1 MVTPAILT
9 ASALTVSPGALRRV
23 LVRAKLP
30 DLRREHHQRVLREA
44 GAHLAD
50 VAKPRSVVEAD
61 KNGTEVL
68 ATALRQRV
76 PADDELGLFAH
87 LDLAPEGRT
96 HAGLVRGAL
105 VLGDDPLPAETFG
118 FAIRG
123 LAVADEAPRD
133 KHGRGPAP
141 DERLERGPPLAQRP
155 RHQRSAVLLEEVEDR
170 VPRRRSTGG
179 AAPLQQL
186 KPRDPFL
193 IQGDELAVDDEIAVV
208 ERLHRRDDVREPAG
222 QVLEHPRPDL
232 HAAALAT
239 GHRADAVVLL
249 LEDPFGTVDDGRRQ
263 RREHRTNE
271 RHCGSPVAA
280 FATSPPSSRAI
291 PASSRRVSTDRG
303 FAVAMS
309 TAVALRS
316 RRFIRSHLR
325 SPVRTRVHEPL
336 SFFPLSVKTMRPVR
350 RASSKL
356 SSPSN
361 RYVPMSHTMTVP
373 PPYSPSGI
381 TPSKRA

>member
-133 KHGRGPAP
+133 EDGRSTAA
-141 DERLERGPPLAQRP
+141 DERLECGAPLGQWP
-155 RHQRSAVLLEEVEDR
+155 CHQRSAVLLEQVEHR
-170 VPRRRSTGG
+170 VPCRRSTRG

-186 KPRDPFL
+186 KARDAL
-193 IQGDELAVDDEIAVV
+193 RVQRHELA
-208 ERLHRRDDVREPAG
+208 
-222 QVLEHPRPDL
+222 
-232 HAAALAT
+232 
-239 GHRADAVVLL
+239 
-249 LEDPFGTVDDGRRQ
+249 
-263 RREHRTNE
+263 
-271 RHCGSPVAA
+271 
-280 FATSPPSSRAI
+280 
-291 PASSRRVSTDRG
+291 
-303 FAVAMS
+303 
-309 TAVALRS
+309 
-316 RRFIRSHLR
+316 
-325 SPVRTRVHEPL
+325 
-336 SFFPLSVKTMRPVR
+336 
-350 RASSKL
+350 
-356 SSPSN
+356 
-361 RYVPMSHTMTVP
+361 
-373 PPYSPSGI
+373 
-381 TPSKRA
+381 